1 MAKYILKRLG
11 YIIIVF
17 FLLSIL
23 LFGIFKMVPGDPARL
38 MVEGQKQSVSPEQYE
53 MLYQQARVRLGLD
66 KPIPVQ
72 YLSWM
77 GNILQGDFGYSTVYR
92 IPVKELIGPPMKNTI
107 ALNVVYYIFLF
118 AIGIPL
124 GIKCAVK
131 KDTVFDVFL
140 GGRHRG
146 NLQHGKSGRPSKTCH
161 DRHKTVFH
169 FFAVFGIQSVIFVIL
184 FGVRQRRM
192 FANHHP
198 SARSRADYSAC
209 LSFRTSLENHGA
221 LARNARRRNADARC
235 GDYHI
240 LCHTQKTRRH
250 GNPCPRFGTGI
261 IRRTRSRFY
270 LILSF
275 LSFCFLFFDGNDKYY
290 RLDNNHPDAS
300 GQYYDDFG
308 NLSKRRLV
316 PFGIFRRAKEKREIA
331 VGQFFKT
338 RLVNPA
344 VLCEVDG
351 FPRYANR

>member
-131 KDTVFDVFL
+131 KDTVFDTS
-140 GGRHRG
+140 
-146 NLQHGKSGRPSKTCH
+146 LQVATMIGQRVMIAMALACEPSLLIADEPTTAL
-161 DRHKTVFH
+161 DVT
-169 FFAVFGIQSVIFVIL
+169 IQAQILKLMNELKKEKGTSIL
-184 FGVRQRRM
+184 FITHDLGVINQMADEVAVMYCGQVVEMCKARTI
-192 FANHHP
+192 FAKETTCSHP
-198 SARSRADYSAC
+198 YTEG
-209 LSFRTSLENHGA
+209 LMTS
-221 LARNARRRNADARC
+221 
-235 GDYHI
+235 I
-240 LCHTQKTRRH
+240 
-250 GNPCPRFGTGI
+250 P
-261 IRRTRSRFY
+261 
-270 LILSF
+270 
-275 LSFCFLFFDGNDKYY
+275 
-290 RLDNNHPDAS
+290 RLDTPVGARLEAIPGAVPHPLNLPKGCKFAPRCKYATEKCLNEEPKLELAEDNHLIRCFYPDKEA
-300 GQYYDDFG
+300 
-308 NLSKRRLV
+308 RH
-316 PFGIFRRAKEKREIA
+316 AK
-331 VGQFFKT
+331 
-338 RLVNPA
+338 
-344 VLCEVDG
+344 
-351 FPRYANR
+351 

>member
-131 KDTVFDVFL
+131 KDTVFD
-140 GGRHRG
+140 
-146 NLQHGKSGRPSKTCH
+146 
-161 DRHKTVFH
+161 
-169 FFAVFGIQSVIFVIL
+169 
-184 FGVRQRRM
+184 
-192 FANHHP
+192 
-198 SARSRADYSAC
+198 
-209 LSFRTSLENHGA
+209 TSLQVATMIGISIPSFISA
-221 LARNARRRNADARC
+221 L
-235 GDYHI
+235 I
-240 LCHTQKTRRH
+240 
-250 GNPCPRFGTGI
+250 FI
-261 IRRTRSRFY
+261 Y
-270 LILSF
+270 LSNQWNGHNGCKF
-275 LSFCFLFFDGNDKYY
+275 Y
-290 RLDNNHPDAS
+290 RLPCILRLFIS
-300 GQYYDDFG
+300 YGTSYYCMSDRYRWSD
-308 NLSKRRLV
+308 
-316 PFGIFRRAKEKREIA
+316 P
-331 VGQFFKT
+331 
-338 RLVNPA
+338 
-344 VLCEVDG
+344 LCQ
-351 FPRYANR
+351 RSSS

>member
-131 KDTVFDVFL
+131 KDTVFDTSLQVATMIGISIPSFISALIFIYLFAIKIPIFPISGMVTTGANFTGFRAFL
-140 GGRHRG
+140 DYLYHMALPIIVCLTGIGGLIRYVRG
-146 NLQHGKSGRPSKTCH
+146 ALLDALSMDYVRTARAKGLKE
-161 DRHKTVFH
+161 KTVIYKHALVLLENLDVENQHLEELYFRSTNR
-169 FFAVFGIQSVIFVIL
+169 QK
-184 FGVRQRRM
+184 VRQCIT
-192 FANHHP
+192 AELLPIWH
-198 SARSRADYSAC
+198 
-209 LSFRTSLENHGA
+209 
-221 LARNARRRNADARC
+221 
-235 GDYHI
+235 
-240 LCHTQKTRRH
+240 
-250 GNPCPRFGTGI
+250 RFM
-261 IRRTRSRFY
+261 
-270 LILSF
+270 
-275 LSFCFLFFDGNDKYY
+275 
-290 RLDNNHPDAS
+290 
-300 GQYYDDFG
+300 
-308 NLSKRRLV
+308 
-316 PFGIFRRAKEKREIA
+316 
-331 VGQFFKT
+331 
-338 RLVNPA
+338 
-344 VLCEVDG
+344 
-351 FPRYANR
+351 

>member
-131 KDTVFDVFL
+131 KDTVFD
-140 GGRHRG
+140 
-146 NLQHGKSGRPSKTCH
+146 
-161 DRHKTVFH
+161 
-169 FFAVFGIQSVIFVIL
+169 
-184 FGVRQRRM
+184 
-192 FANHHP
+192 
-198 SARSRADYSAC
+198 
-209 LSFRTSLENHGA
+209 TSLQVATMIGISIPH
-221 LARNARRRNADARC
+221 LF
-235 GDYHI
+235 
-240 LCHTQKTRRH
+240 RH
-250 GNPCPRFGTGI
+250 
-261 IRRTRSRFY
+261 
-270 LILSF
+270 
-275 LSFCFLFFDGNDKYY
+275 
-290 RLDNNHPDAS
+290 
-300 GQYYDDFG
+300 
-308 NLSKRRLV
+308 
-316 PFGIFRRAKEKREIA
+316 
-331 VGQFFKT
+331 
-338 RLVNPA
+338 
-344 VLCEVDG
+344 
-351 FPRYANR
+351 

>member
-131 KDTVFDVFL
+131 KDTVFDTSLQVATMIGISIPSFISALIFIYLFAIKIPIFPISGMVTTGANFTGFRAFL
-140 GGRHRG
+140 DYLYHMALPIIVCLTGIGGLIRYVRG
-146 NLQHGKSGRPSKTCH
+146 ALLDALSMDYVRTARAKGLKE
-161 DRHKTVFH
+161 KTVIYKHAF
-169 FFAVFGIQSVIFVIL
+169 
-184 FGVRQRRM
+184 
-192 FANHHP
+192 
-198 SARSRADYSAC
+198 
-209 LSFRTSLENHGA
+209 
-221 LARNARRRNADARC
+221 RNAM
-235 GDYHI
+235 I
-240 LCHTQKTRRH
+240 
-250 GNPCPRFGTGI
+250 PITGWI
-261 IRRTRSRFY
+261 VGSI
-270 LILSF
+270 
-275 LSFCFLFFDGNDKYY
+275 
-290 RLDNNHPDAS
+290 
-300 GQYYDDFG
+300 
-308 NLSKRRLV
+308 V
-316 PFGIFRRAKEKREIA
+316 GIFGGA
-331 VGQFFKT
+331 VIIETLFSWKGVGKLLIDSLNQHDYTVALSMQMFYILLGLAANLIT
-338 RLVNPA
+338 D
-344 VLCEVDG
+344 LCYCIID
-351 FPRYANR
+351 PRIKLD

>member
-131 KDTVFDVFL
+131 KDTVFD
-140 GGRHRG
+140 
-146 NLQHGKSGRPSKTCH
+146 
-161 DRHKTVFH
+161 
-169 FFAVFGIQSVIFVIL
+169 
-184 FGVRQRRM
+184 
-192 FANHHP
+192 
-198 SARSRADYSAC
+198 
-209 LSFRTSLENHGA
+209 TSLQVATMIGISIPSFISA
-221 LARNARRRNADARC
+221 L
-235 GDYHI
+235 
-240 LCHTQKTRRH
+240 
-250 GNPCPRFGTGI
+250 
-261 IRRTRSRFY
+261 
-270 LILSF
+270 
-275 LSFCFLFFDGNDKYY
+275 
-290 RLDNNHPDAS
+290 
-300 GQYYDDFG
+300 
-308 NLSKRRLV
+308 
-316 PFGIFRRAKEKREIA
+316 IFI
-331 VGQFFKT
+331 
-338 RLVNPA
+338 
-344 VLCEVDG
+344 
-351 FPRYANR
+351 